1 MREIPPII
9 DQPPPGVTARLRYT
23 LRGRRLSLAAG
34 LALVEVV
41 LILVGRPGTLFASAL
56 AFVVLLLAVM
66 AVNRLRDGLLRDL
79 LMIVAIAQ
87 GLVLL
92 IPLVIGFSFVL
103 GLVAAAVILALL
115 VAAALRL
122 GR

>member
-1 MREIPPII
+1 MREFPPII
-9 DQPPPGVTARLRYT
+9 DQPPPGLVGRLRF
-23 LRGRRLSLAAG
+23 LLKGRRLSLAAA

-41 LILVGRPGTLFASAL
+41 VVLVGRPSTLFASAL
-56 AFVVLLLAVM
+56 AFVVLILAVM
-66 AVNRLRDGLLRDL
+66 GVNRLGDGLLRDL
-79 LMIVAIAQ
+79 LTVIAIAQ

-103 GLVAAAVILALL
+103 GLIAAAVLLALL